1 MNIIVAM
8 CKNRG
13 IGKNG
18 VIPCKL
24 SEDMK
29 FFKNKTMGNKNNAV
43 IMGRKT
49 YDSLNSKLPKRD
61 NYIISSK
68 KVNNINKDG
77 VFFYDNISNVTYD
90 VVTKKDPYDSVWVI
104 GGEQI
109 YSWYIKHNLI
119 RDVYITNINLDVE
132 CDIYFPKLP
141 DNFVKLHAGKKIMS
155 KEHKILYNIDIFR
168 NKDYDYSINSNYD
181 SEIIRR
187 LDLIEKYGVI

>member
-1 MNIIVAM
+1 MIESND
-8 CKNRG
+8 NPLG
-13 IGKNG
+13 LEN
-18 VIPCKL
+18 KL
-24 SEDMK
+24 YDIEEFGATLRNK
-29 FFKNKTMGNKNNAV
+29 FGA
-43 IMGRKT
+43 
-49 YDSLNSKLPKRD
+49 D
-61 NYIISSK
+61 
-68 KVNNINKDG
+68 
-77 VFFYDNISNVTYD
+77 DNISNVTYD